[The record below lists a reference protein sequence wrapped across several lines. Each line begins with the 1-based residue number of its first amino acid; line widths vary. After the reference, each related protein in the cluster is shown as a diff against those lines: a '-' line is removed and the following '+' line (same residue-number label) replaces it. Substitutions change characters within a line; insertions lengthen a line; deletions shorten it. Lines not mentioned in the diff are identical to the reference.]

1 MSNSGRILALR
12 LLPVR
17 CYRKFWSRRATKC
30 VASLAF
36 LFCIVVVIPRSDPRL
51 YQQMRKSV
59 PRDQINPSSTV
70 ESIRSVKAL
79 VVEVDKPDIPARRL
93 MALHNCSEH
102 DLLGEMHINPNITPS
117 FEEVENI
124 SNHHL

>member
-70 ESIRSVKAL
+70 ESIRSDTGGAYFKS
-79 VVEVDKPDIPARRL
+79 RR
-93 MALHNCSEH
+93 NK
-102 DLLGEMHINPNITPS
+102 
-117 FEEVENI
+117 I
-124 SNHHL
+124 SGATKVPQEPTGKH